1 MYTYTQIL
9 KVCLHTH
16 AYLTIYCIHISV
28 FVVDLMPFFLLVPS
42 HGFFEKYPQA
52 LDDLETA
59 AHQVRLRLDWKHATG
74 G

>member
-1 MYTYTQIL
+1 MHMYVYVYIYIHTNIESRST
-9 KVCLHTH
+9 HTH
-16 AYLTIYCIHISV
+16 MHS
-28 FVVDLMPFFLLVPS
+28 VPS
-42 HGFFEKYPQA
+42 HGFFNKYPQA